1 MEYFD
6 IGDVFEI
13 CSVLAI
19 LHGLYGIGIREKR
32 GTLSAWLLMNLCGIY
47 VMWILRKYQMG
58 GGGVL
63 LLYMVFAV
71 YCLVWLDKS
80 VFRMI
85 VNLLAA
91 LSLGALFQSLY
102 SLFVWFIFHANNDL
116 TQMVKKALQLLY
128 SLCVFPALKPWR
140 LWQGRTRRQK
150 VCRGIFL
157 AVLAL
162 EGCFFV
168 LQKLLMGVSQELVML
183 LSLVF
188 LALVPLLGQWEK
200 LNREKDSLERELN
213 KRREEE
219 RQYEEFVT
227 EVRLRQHEL
236 NNHITAILSM
246 HHIYSDYES
255 LVKAQEEYFAP
266 LRAENRFLGLLSLG
280 NSAVVGFLI
289 KKLQEAEGRGVK
301 VELAQKAGK
310 LETITP
316 SFCLIEMLGILL
328 DNAVEAVLEVDE
340 AEAREAGEE
349 PGVTG
354 KGPGVTGEEPGV
366 TGKDLG
372 VTGKEPSALSL
383 GITIRKAGQSYSFVV
398 ENPFR
403 QVSYGEIVGWFQKGK
418 STKGTDRGL
427 GLYHLKL
434 LCKKY
439 GCEIGC
445 RCVEGREKA
454 GEYKIQFTLTA
465 P

>member
-13 CSVLAI
+13 CSFLAI

-32 GTLSAWLLMNLCGIY
+32 GTLSAWFLINLCGIY

-91 LSLGALFQSLY
+91 LSLGALFQDLY
-102 SLFVWFIFHANNDL
+102 SLFVWVVFHANNDL
-116 TQMVKKALQLLY
+116 TQMVKKTLELLY
-128 SLCVFPALKPWR
+128 SLFVFPALKPWR

-150 VCRGIFL
+150 VCRGMFL
-157 AVLAL
+157 AVMALA
-162 EGCFFV
+162 GCFFV
-168 LQKLLMGVSQELVML
+168 LNKLLMGVSQELVML

-266 LRAENRFLGLLSLG
+266 LQAENRFLGLLSLG

-310 LETITP
+310 LETVTP

-328 DNAVEAVLEVDE
+328 DNAVEAVLGDE
-340 AEAREAGEE
+340 ERRQEALKEGEE
-349 PGVTG
+349 PGGTG
-354 KGPGVTGEEPGV
+354 M
-366 TGKDLG
+366 
-372 VTGKEPSALSL
+372 EPSAKSL
-383 GITIRKAGQSYSFVV
+383 GIAILKTEQHYKFVV

-403 QVSYGEIVGWFQKGK
+403 QASYGEIVGWFQKGK
-418 STKGTDRGL
+418 STKGADRGL

-445 RCVEGREKA
+445 RCVEGRGKA
-454 GEYKIQFTLTA
+454 GEYRIQFTLTA